1 MDISLY
7 GGCPFFMCLTYL
19 LLYKKLYTVKKI
31 QKFPKTDTDNVV
43 YSGSTMTTVVDK
55 IIDSFDAGEWS

>member
-1 MDISLY
+1 MVGVHFYVSGLFIIILNN
-7 GGCPFFMCLTYL
+7 
-19 LLYKKLYTVKKI
+19 KNTVKKI

>member
-1 MDISLY
+1 MVSVHFYVSNLFIIIQN
-7 GGCPFFMCLTYL
+7 
-19 LLYKKLYTVKKI
+19 KLYTVKKI